1 MTAVRTDP
9 PPTPAVMPRRR
20 GGVRRALRRAW
31 REVLIPIAAKDFA
44 AVAGLR
50 AVARSAL
57 SWWDVPVERRAD
69 VLVILSELATN
80 ALMHTDGPVRVRLTR
95 RGGTVRLD
103 VADTSCAPAHPG
115 APDLGADAPHGWGL
129 TIAEALADRLTTAED
144 NTGTG
149 KIISVEFDLC

>member
-1 MTAVRTDP
+1 MSTTRTDVA
-9 PPTPAVMPRRR
+9 PTPAVMPRHR
-20 GGVRRALRRAW
+20 GGVRRALHRAW

-80 ALMHTDGPVRVRLTR
+80 ALMHTDGPLRVRLTC
-95 RGGTVRLD
+95 RGGTIRLD
-103 VADTSCAPAHPG
+103 IADSSPVLGRRQPA
-115 APDLGADAPHGWGL
+115 DLRAESPHGWGL
-129 TIAEALADRLTTAED
+129 TIAAELADRLTATTGGAGKIVTAEFWV
-144 NTGTG
+144 
-149 KIISVEFDLC
+149 K

>member
-1 MTAVRTDP
+1 MTATRTNAP
-9 PPTPAVMPRRR
+9 PAPAAMPRPR

-80 ALMHTDGPVRVRLTR
+80 ALMHTDGPLRVRLTC
-95 RGGTVRLD
+95 RGGTIRLD
-103 VADTSCAPAHPG
+103 IADCSPVPARRQ
-115 APDLGADAPHGWGL
+115 AADLRAETPHGWGL
-129 TIAEALADRLTTAED
+129 TIAEELADRLTATTSD
-144 NTGTG
+144 TG
-149 KIISVEFDLC
+149 KIGTAEFEVK

>member
-9 PPTPAVMPRRR
+9 QPTPATTPRRR
-20 GGVRRALRRAW
+20 GEMRRALHRAW

-57 SWWDVPVERRAD
+57 SWWAVPVERRAD

-80 ALMHTDGPVRVRLTR
+80 ALVHTDGPLRVRLTR
-95 RGGTVRLD
+95 RGKTIRLD
-103 VADTSCAPAHPG
+103 IADSSPILARRHPA
-115 APDLGADAPHGWGL
+115 DLRAESPHGWGL
-129 TIAEALADRLTTAED
+129 TIAEELADRLTAT
-144 NTGTG
+144 TSSTG
-149 KIISVEFDLC
+149 KIVTAEFDLD